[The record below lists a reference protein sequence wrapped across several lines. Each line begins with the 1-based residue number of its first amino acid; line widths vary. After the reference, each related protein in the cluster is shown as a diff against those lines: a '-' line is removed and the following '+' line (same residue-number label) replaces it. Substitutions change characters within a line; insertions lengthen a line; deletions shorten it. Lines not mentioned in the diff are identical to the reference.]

1 MLATPSPTPLPTDR
15 DRRPFAPG
23 SVSLRL
29 YPHSLPPSELARE
42 LVDQARLAEA
52 VGFDGIM
59 TSEHHAGFPNYLPT
73 PLLAASWV
81 LAATERIWAAPA
93 PILLPLKR
101 WEHVVEDLAWTAARH
116 PHRVG
121 AGFASGA
128 IVEDFTLSGV
138 SFEDRNQIF
147 RQQLPPTIEALAGR
161 ATGLV
166 ARDAAVKALSDQPV
180 PVLIATQGPKNGA
193 RAGRLGAGILFDS
206 IVGIERATEVSRAHR
221 DAGGDRRV
229 LIRRVWVGEP
239 PDDEVRRQ
247 MDRYRAVSSAETVA
261 HWAADGGLV
270 TDTDPSALA
279 ERLAEQLQAAHCDAL
294 NLRVFHAGIDPATC
308 RAQIDRLGHEVLP
321 HLRQSVADHGG
332 PTATSVSDGSSENS
346 FEPIDS

>member
-1 MLATPSPTPLPTDR
+1 MSDPGSPPPPPSASDHA
-15 DRRPFAPG
+15 PFAPG

-29 YPHSLPPSELARE
+29 YPQSLPPTELARE
-42 LVDQARLAEA
+42 LVEQARIAEE

-101 WEHVVEDLAWTAARH
+101 WEHVVEDLAWTAARY
-116 PHRVG
+116 PNRLG

-128 IVEDFTLSGV
+128 IADDFTLSGV
-138 SFEDRNQIF
+138 SYEDRNRMF
-147 RQQLPPTIEALAGR
+147 REQMPPTIEALKGQAAGLI
-161 ATGLV
+161 G
-166 ARDAAVKALSDQPV
+166 RDAAVAALTTRPV
-180 PVLIATQGPKNGA
+180 PTLIATQGPKAGA

-206 IVGIERATEVSRAHR
+206 IVGIERAAEVSRSHR

-239 PDDEVRRQ
+239 PTDEIRQ
-247 MDRYRAVSSAETVA
+247 QMERYRDASSAQTIQ
-261 HWAADGGLV
+261 HWAPDGGLV
-270 TDTDPSALA
+270 TDRDPEALA
-279 ERLAEQLQAAHCDAL
+279 DRLADQLEASGCDAL
-294 NLRVFHAGIDPATC
+294 NLRVFHAGISAEAC
-308 RAQIDRLGHEVLP
+308 RAQIEVVGREVLP
-321 HLRQSVADHGG
+321 RLRQRLAGHLEQPPSK
-332 PTATSVSDGSSENS
+332 
-346 FEPIDS
+346 EPA